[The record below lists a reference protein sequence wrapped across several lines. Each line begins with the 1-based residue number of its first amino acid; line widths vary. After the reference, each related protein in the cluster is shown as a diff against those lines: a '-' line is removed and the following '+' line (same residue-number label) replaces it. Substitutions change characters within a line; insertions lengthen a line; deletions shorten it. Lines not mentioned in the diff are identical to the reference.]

1 MRRRRT
7 EKFMKHYGVYTRT
20 SDLQAWKLEKITT
33 LDQAHIEEEFNS
45 QFGVLTLIAGPLS
58 FFPKFVET

>member
-1 MRRRRT
+1 
-7 EKFMKHYGVYTRT
+7 MKHYGVYTRN

-33 LDQAHIEEEFNS
+33 LDQAHIEEDFNS
-45 QFGVLTLIAGPLS
+45 QFGVFTLVVGPLT

>member
-1 MRRRRT
+1 
-7 EKFMKHYGVYTRT
+7 MKNYGVYT

-33 LDQAHIEEEFNS
+33 LDQARIEEEFNS
-45 QFGVLTLIAGPLS
+45 QFGVLTLIAGPLT